1 MQKITAKK
9 IVINLC
15 WVKSKGGI
23 TVIINFISQYKSN
36 TLYVL
41 YDNSDLDKYIKNFD
55 SKFIDT
61 KRIYHL
67 FLNFFL
73 DKQTLE
79 KINSYDYIIHF
90 GNFGFKTTIK
100 SYTLIQ
106 NILPLVKPLS
116 SLRNFALNLAYKYTF
131 KITDE
136 IIVQQKHV
144 ADTIPYQ
151 YKTKIIGSFEIKKI
165 RQSENIGLVT
175 IYEEIKNKNPKFQ
188 KELLREIASKFD
200 EKITV
205 INLSTNNE
213 IYKNNFNVLEDLDR
227 NELMQVFKSHSTYI
241 HTSEFETVGLPI
253 YEALELGLKVVVP
266 NLEYIN
272 PENENI
278 FKYEF
283 GNYSSAINAIDES
296 IKNLEKVYCDV
307 PIYYENW
314 NLG

>member
-1 MQKITAKK
+1 MKK

-15 WVKSKGGI
+15 GVKSKGGI
-23 TVIINFISQYKSN
+23 TVINNYISQNKSN

-144 ADTIPYQ
+144 ADTIPNQ

-165 RQSENIGLVT
+165 KQSENIGFVT

-205 INLSTNNE
+205 INLSTDNE
-213 IYKNNFNVLEDLDR
+213 IYENNFNVLEDLDR

-272 PENENI
+272 LENENI

>member
-1 MQKITAKK
+1 MKK

-15 WVKSKGGI
+15 GVKSKGGI
-23 TVIINFISQYKSN
+23 TVINNFISQNKSN

-55 SKFIDT
+55 NKFIDT

-106 NILPLVKPLS
+106 NILPLVKPLT

-144 ADTIPYQ
+144 ADTIPNQ

-165 RQSENIGLVT
+165 RQSENIGFVT

-272 PENENI
+272 LENENI

>member
-1 MQKITAKK
+1 MKK

-15 WVKSKGGI
+15 GVKSKGGI
-23 TVIINFISQYKSN
+23 TVINNYISQNKSN

-55 SKFIDT
+55 NKFIDT

-116 SLRNFALNLAYKYTF
+116 SLRNFVLNLAYKYTF

-144 ADTIPYQ
+144 ADTIPNQ
-151 YKTKIIGSFEIKKI
+151 YKTKIIGSFEIKKVK
-165 RQSENIGLVT
+165 QSENIGFVT

-272 PENENI
+272 LENENI

>member
-1 MQKITAKK
+1 MKK

-15 WVKSKGGI
+15 GVKSKGGI
-23 TVIINFISQYKSN
+23 TVINNFISQNKSN

-55 SKFIDT
+55 NKFIDT

-144 ADTIPYQ
+144 ADTIPNQ

-165 RQSENIGLVT
+165 KQSENIGFVT

-205 INLSTNNE
+205 INLSTDNE
-213 IYKNNFNVLEDLDR
+213 IYENNFNVLEDLDR

-272 PENENI
+272 LENENI

>member
-1 MQKITAKK
+1 MKK

-15 WVKSKGGI
+15 GVKSKGGI
-23 TVIINFISQYKSN
+23 TVINNYISQNKSN

-55 SKFIDT
+55 NKFIDT

-106 NILPLVKPLS
+106 NILPLVKPLT

-144 ADTIPYQ
+144 ADTIPNQ

-165 RQSENIGLVT
+165 KQSENIGFVT

-272 PENENI
+272 LENENI

>member
-1 MQKITAKK
+1 MKK

-15 WVKSKGGI
+15 GVKSKGGI
-23 TVIINFISQYKSN
+23 TVINNFISQNKSN

-55 SKFIDT
+55 NKFIDT

-144 ADTIPYQ
+144 ADTIPNQ

-165 RQSENIGLVT
+165 RQSENIGFVT

-272 PENENI
+272 LENENI

-296 IKNLEKVYCDV
+296 IKNLEKIYCDV

>member
-1 MQKITAKK
+1 MKK

-15 WVKSKGGI
+15 GVKSKGGV
-23 TVIINFISQYKSN
+23 TVINNFISQNKSN

-90 GNFGFKTTIK
+90 GNIGFKTTIK

-144 ADTIPYQ
+144 ADTIPNQ

-165 RQSENIGLVT
+165 RQSENIGFVT

-213 IYKNNFNVLEDLDR
+213 IYENNFNVLEDLDR

-272 PENENI
+272 LENENI

>member
-1 MQKITAKK
+1 MKK

-15 WVKSKGGI
+15 GVKSKGGV
-23 TVIINFISQYKSN
+23 TVINNYISQNKSN

-90 GNFGFKTTIK
+90 GNIGFKTTIK

-144 ADTIPYQ
+144 ADTIPNQ

-165 RQSENIGLVT
+165 KQSENIGFVT

-213 IYKNNFNVLEDLDR
+213 IYKNNFNVLQDLDR

-272 PENENI
+272 LENENI

>member
-1 MQKITAKK
+1 MKK

-15 WVKSKGGI
+15 GVKSKGGI
-23 TVIINFISQYKSN
+23 TVINNYISQNKSN

-90 GNFGFKTTIK
+90 GNFGFKTRIK

-144 ADTIPYQ
+144 ADTIPNQ

-165 RQSENIGLVT
+165 KQSENIGFVT

-213 IYKNNFNVLEDLDR
+213 IYENNFNVLEDLDR

-272 PENENI
+272 LENENI

>member
-1 MQKITAKK
+1 MKK

-15 WVKSKGGI
+15 GVKSKGGI
-23 TVIINFISQYKSN
+23 TVINNYISQNKSN

-144 ADTIPYQ
+144 ADTIPNQ

-165 RQSENIGLVT
+165 KQSENIGFVT

-213 IYKNNFNVLEDLDR
+213 IYENNFNVLEDLDR

-266 NLEYIN
+266 NLDYIN
-272 PENENI
+272 LENENI

>member
-1 MQKITAKK
+1 MKK

-15 WVKSKGGI
+15 GVKSKGGI
-23 TVIINFISQYKSN
+23 TVINNFISQNKSN

-144 ADTIPYQ
+144 ADTIPNQ
-151 YKTKIIGSFEIKKI
+151 YKTKIIGSFEIKKV
-165 RQSENIGLVT
+165 RQSENIGFVT

-272 PENENI
+272 LENENI

>member
-1 MQKITAKK
+1 MKK

-15 WVKSKGGI
+15 GVKSKGGI
-23 TVIINFISQYKSN
+23 TVINNFISQNKSN

-116 SLRNFALNLAYKYTF
+116 SLRNFTLNLAYKYTF

-144 ADTIPYQ
+144 ADTIPNQ
-151 YKTKIIGSFEIKKI
+151 YKTKIIGSFEIKNIK
-165 RQSENIGLVT
+165 QTENIGFVT

-205 INLSTNNE
+205 INLSSNNE
-213 IYKNNFNVLEDLDR
+213 IYENNFNVLEDLDR

-272 PENENI
+272 LENENI

>member
-1 MQKITAKK
+1 MKK

-15 WVKSKGGI
+15 GVKSKGGI
-23 TVIINFISQYKSN
+23 TVINNYISQNKSN

-55 SKFIDT
+55 NKFIDT

-144 ADTIPYQ
+144 ADTIPNQ

-165 RQSENIGLVT
+165 RQSENIGFVT

-272 PENENI
+272 LENENI

>member
-1 MQKITAKK
+1 MKK

-15 WVKSKGGI
+15 GVKSKGGI
-23 TVIINFISQYKSN
+23 TVINNYISQNKSN

-144 ADTIPYQ
+144 ADTIPNQ

-165 RQSENIGLVT
+165 KQSENIGFVT

-205 INLSTNNE
+205 INLSSNNE
-213 IYKNNFNVLEDLDR
+213 IYENNFNVLEDLDR

-272 PENENI
+272 LENENI

-307 PIYYENW
+307 PVYYENW

>member
-1 MQKITAKK
+1 MKK

-15 WVKSKGGI
+15 GVKSKGGI
-23 TVIINFISQYKSN
+23 TVIDNYISQNKSN
-36 TLYVL
+36 ALYVL
-41 YDNSDLDKYIKNFD
+41 YDNSDFDKYIKNFD
-55 SKFIDT
+55 SKYIDT

-90 GNFGFKTTIK
+90 GNFGFKTKIK
-100 SYTLIQ
+100 SYTFIQ

-116 SLRNFALNLAYKYTF
+116 SLRNFALNLAYKYSF

-144 ADTIPYQ
+144 ADTVPNQ
-151 YKTKIIGSFEIKKI
+151 YKTKIIGSIEIKKVK
-165 RQSENIGLVT
+165 QSENIGFVT

-188 KELLREIASKFD
+188 KELLREIATKFD

-213 IYKNNFNVLEDLDR
+213 IYENNFNVLENLDR
-227 NELMQVFKSHSTYI
+227 NELMQVFKYHSTYI

-266 NLEYIN
+266 NLEYIRI
-272 PENENI
+272 ENENI
-278 FKYEF
+278 LKYEF

-314 NLG
+314 NLE

>member
-1 MQKITAKK
+1 MKK

-15 WVKSKGGI
+15 GVKSKGGV
-23 TVIINFISQYKSN
+23 TVINNFISQNKSN

-55 SKFIDT
+55 NKFIDT

-144 ADTIPYQ
+144 ADTIPNQ

-165 RQSENIGLVT
+165 KQSENIGFVT

-213 IYKNNFNVLEDLDR
+213 IYENNFNVLENLDR

-272 PENENI
+272 LENENI

>member
-1 MQKITAKK
+1 MKK

-15 WVKSKGGI
+15 GVKSKGGI
-23 TVIINFISQYKSN
+23 TVINNFISQNKSN

-55 SKFIDT
+55 SKFIDK

-144 ADTIPYQ
+144 ADTIPNQ

-165 RQSENIGLVT
+165 RQSENIGFVT

-272 PENENI
+272 LENENI

>member
-1 MQKITAKK
+1 MKK

-15 WVKSKGGI
+15 GVKSKGGI
-23 TVIINFISQYKSN
+23 TVINNYISQNKNN

-144 ADTIPYQ
+144 ADTIPSQ

-165 RQSENIGLVT
+165 KQSENIGFVT

-213 IYKNNFNVLEDLDR
+213 IYENNFNVLEDLDR

-272 PENENI
+272 LENENI

-296 IKNLEKVYCDV
+296 VKNLEKVYCDV

>member
-1 MQKITAKK
+1 MKK

-15 WVKSKGGI
+15 GVKSKGGI
-23 TVIINFISQYKSN
+23 TVINNYISQNKSN

-73 DKQTLE
+73 DKQTLK

-144 ADTIPYQ
+144 ADTIPNQ

-165 RQSENIGLVT
+165 KQSENIGFVT

-205 INLSTNNE
+205 INLSSNNE

-272 PENENI
+272 LENENI

>member
-1 MQKITAKK
+1 MKK

-15 WVKSKGGI
+15 GVKSKGGI
-23 TVIINFISQYKSN
+23 TVINNYISQNKSN

-144 ADTIPYQ
+144 ADTIPNQ

-165 RQSENIGLVT
+165 RQSENIGFVT

-213 IYKNNFNVLEDLDR
+213 IYENNFNVLEDLDR

-272 PENENI
+272 LENENI

-314 NLG
+314 KLG

>member
-1 MQKITAKK
+1 MKK

-15 WVKSKGGI
+15 GVKSKGGI
-23 TVIINFISQYKSN
+23 TVINNFISQNKSN

-55 SKFIDT
+55 NKFIDT

-136 IIVQQKHV
+136 ILVQQKHV
-144 ADTIPYQ
+144 ADTIPNQ

-165 RQSENIGLVT
+165 KQSENIGFVT

-272 PENENI
+272 LENENI

>member
-1 MQKITAKK
+1 MKK

-15 WVKSKGGI
+15 GVKSKGGI
-23 TVIINFISQYKSN
+23 TVINNYISQNKSN

-55 SKFIDT
+55 NKFIDT

-67 FLNFFL
+67 FLNFFV

-144 ADTIPYQ
+144 ADTIPNQ

-165 RQSENIGLVT
+165 KQSENIGFVT

-213 IYKNNFNVLEDLDR
+213 IYENNFNVLEDLDR

-272 PENENI
+272 LENENI

-296 IKNLEKVYCDV
+296 IKNLEKAYCDV

>member
-1 MQKITAKK
+1 MKK

-15 WVKSKGGI
+15 GVKSKGGV
-23 TVIINFISQYKSN
+23 TVINNYISQNKSN

-55 SKFIDT
+55 NKFIDT

-144 ADTIPYQ
+144 ADTIPNQ

-165 RQSENIGLVT
+165 RQSENIGFVT

-272 PENENI
+272 LENENI

>member
-1 MQKITAKK
+1 MKK

-15 WVKSKGGI
+15 GVKSKGGI
-23 TVIINFISQYKSN
+23 TVINNYISQNKSN

-144 ADTIPYQ
+144 ADTIPNQ

-165 RQSENIGLVT
+165 KQSENIGFVT

-213 IYKNNFNVLEDLDR
+213 IYENNFNVLEDLDR

-272 PENENI
+272 LENENI

-296 IKNLEKVYCDV
+296 IKNLERVYCDV

>member
-1 MQKITAKK
+1 MKK

-15 WVKSKGGI
+15 GVKSKGGI
-23 TVIINFISQYKSN
+23 TVINNYISQNKSN

-116 SLRNFALNLAYKYTF
+116 SLRNFTLNLAYKYTF

-144 ADTIPYQ
+144 ADTIPNQ

-165 RQSENIGLVT
+165 KQSENIGFVT

-213 IYKNNFNVLEDLDR
+213 IYENNFNVLEDLDR

-266 NLEYIN
+266 NLDYIN
-272 PENENI
+272 LENENI

>member
-1 MQKITAKK
+1 MKK

-15 WVKSKGGI
+15 GVKSKGGI
-23 TVIINFISQYKSN
+23 TVINNYISQNKSN

-116 SLRNFALNLAYKYTF
+116 SLRNFALNLAYKYSF

-144 ADTIPYQ
+144 ADTIPNQ
-151 YKTKIIGSFEIKKI
+151 YKTKIIGSFEIKKVK
-165 RQSENIGLVT
+165 QSENIGFVT

-205 INLSTNNE
+205 INLSTDNE
-213 IYKNNFNVLEDLDR
+213 IYENNFNVLEDLDR
-227 NELMQVFKSHSTYI
+227 NELMQVFRSHSTYI

-272 PENENI
+272 LENENI

-283 GNYSSAINAIDES
+283 GNYSSAIKIIDES
-296 IKNLEKVYCDV
+296 IKNLERVYCDV

>member
-1 MQKITAKK
+1 MKK

-15 WVKSKGGI
+15 GVKSKGGI
-23 TVIINFISQYKSN
+23 TVLNNYISQNKSN

-116 SLRNFALNLAYKYTF
+116 SLRNFTLNLAYKYTF

-144 ADTIPYQ
+144 ADTIPNQ

-165 RQSENIGLVT
+165 KQSENIGFVT

-213 IYKNNFNVLEDLDR
+213 IYENNFNVLEDLDR

-272 PENENI
+272 LENENI

>member
-1 MQKITAKK
+1 MKK

-15 WVKSKGGI
+15 GVKSKGGI
-23 TVIINFISQYKSN
+23 TVINNFISQNKSN
-36 TLYVL
+36 KLYVL
-41 YDNSDLDKYIKNFD
+41 YDNSDLEQYIKNFD
-55 SKFIDT
+55 HKYIT
-61 KRIYHL
+61 KKRIYHL

-73 DKQTLE
+73 DKHTIE
-79 KINSYDYIIHF
+79 KINSFDYIIHF
-90 GNFGFKTTIK
+90 GNFGFKTDIK

-106 NILPLVKPLS
+106 NILPLAKPFS
-116 SLRNFALNLAYKYTF
+116 SLRNFALSFAYKYSF
-131 KITDE
+131 IISDE

-144 ADTIPYQ
+144 ADMVPIQ
-151 YKTKIIGSFEIKKI
+151 HKTKIIGSIEIKNVK
-165 RQSENIGLVT
+165 QNENIGFVT

-272 PENENI
+272 LENENI

-296 IKNLEKVYCDV
+296 IKNLEKAYCDV
-307 PIYYENW
+307 PIYYESW

>member
-1 MQKITAKK
+1 MKK

-15 WVKSKGGI
+15 GVKSKGGI
-23 TVIINFISQYKSN
+23 TVINNYISQNKSN

-144 ADTIPYQ
+144 ADTIPNQ

-165 RQSENIGLVT
+165 KQSENIGFVT

-205 INLSTNNE
+205 INLSTINE
-213 IYKNNFNVLEDLDR
+213 IYENNFNVLEDLDR

-272 PENENI
+272 LENENI

>member
-1 MQKITAKK
+1 MKK

-15 WVKSKGGI
+15 GVKSKGGV
-23 TVIINFISQYKSN
+23 TVINNYISQNKSN

-90 GNFGFKTTIK
+90 GNIGFKTTIK

-144 ADTIPYQ
+144 ADTIPNQ

-165 RQSENIGLVT
+165 KQSENIGFVT

-213 IYKNNFNVLEDLDR
+213 IYENNFNVLEDLDR
-227 NELMQVFKSHSTYI
+227 NELMQVFKSHTTYI

-272 PENENI
+272 QENENI

-296 IKNLEKVYCDV
+296 IKNSEKVYCDV

>member
-1 MQKITAKK
+1 MKK

-15 WVKSKGGI
+15 GVKSKGGI
-23 TVIINFISQYKSN
+23 TVINNYISQNKNN

-55 SKFIDT
+55 SKFIET
-61 KRIYHL
+61 RRIYHL

-73 DKQTLE
+73 DKQILE

-144 ADTIPYQ
+144 ADTIPNQ

-165 RQSENIGLVT
+165 KQSENIGFVT

-272 PENENI
+272 LENENI

>member
-1 MQKITAKK
+1 MKK

-15 WVKSKGGI
+15 GVKSKGGV
-23 TVIINFISQYKSN
+23 TVINNYISQNKSN

-144 ADTIPYQ
+144 ADTIPNQ

-165 RQSENIGLVT
+165 RQSENIGFVT

-272 PENENI
+272 LENENI

-296 IKNLEKVYCDV
+296 IKNLEKVYCNV